1 MHMVCVAFAGL
12 GFDTRKSEP
21 CGPSEKA
28 LKQTLRVCL
37 RARFKINRLKTNCS
51 KLFPKKTGIFRRIQ
65 EFAPKARK
73 KPFFRT
79 QGGKS
84 LAQRFAYW
92 VGNTSWKYILL

>member
-51 KLFPKKTGIFRRIQ
+51 KLFPKSSGIFRRSR
-65 EFAPKARK
+65 EFR
-73 KPFFRT
+73 RT
-79 QGGKS
+79 ASEQLFLRTHGS
-84 LAQRFAYW
+84 QILALRS
-92 VGNTSWKYILL
+92 G